1 MSSAHVMRRW
11 LPLLLAG
18 LLGVGEG
25 QAQGLDSS
33 TIQSA
38 QANWTAAEVRKI
50 DPVQKKITLRHQ
62 EIKNLN
68 MSPMTMVFHVKD
80 VRLLDGLDVG
90 SKVTFLASK
99 EADRYVVIDVKPER

>member
-1 MSSAHVMRRW
+1 V
-11 LPLLLAG
+11 LVAG

-38 QANWTAAEVRKI
+38 LASWTVAEVRKI

-68 MSPMTMVFHVKD
+68 MPPMTMVFHVKD

-99 EADRYVVIDVKPER
+99 EADRYVVIDLKSER